1 MKQNEVV
8 YTSGKTIKKIGQL
21 IWLETALMIF
31 IFVLTGC
38 VATKTNKDKIK
49 DLEYTVVEDEDLPE
63 ELKTEI
69 EEKKEAQFK
78 LTYKNDE
85 YLYIA
90 EGYGEQE
97 TGGYSIQVR
106 KLYLTSNAI
115 FFDTEIFG
123 PQKGEKI
130 TQSPSY
136 PYIVLKVELRAEPV
150 VFE

>member
-1 MKQNEVV
+1 MKQIEAV
-8 YTSGKTIKKIGQL
+8 YTSGKTISRVRQVV
-21 IWLETALMIF
+21 WLEFMLIF
-31 IFVLTGC
+31 FAILFMGC
-38 VATKTNKDKIK
+38 AATKTNKEKIK

-69 EEKKEAQFK
+69 DGKKEAQFK

-130 TQSPSY
+130 NQSPSC
-136 PYIVLKVELRAEPV
+136 PYIVLKVELRTEPV

>member
-1 MKQNEVV
+1 MKQNGAV
-8 YTSGKTIKKIGQL
+8 YTSGKAIRKVRLWIRLEAML
-21 IWLETALMIF
+21 IIF
-31 IFVLTGC
+31 MMMSTGC
-38 VATKTNKDKIK
+38 VATKTNKEKIK

-69 EEKKEAQFK
+69 DGKKEAQFK

-85 YLYIA
+85 YLYIS

-150 VFE
+150 VFA